1 MKKTVV
7 ISFLIIISSLIIT
20 GCSNAEITVHAVGKS
35 DRVSREVIEISIHET
50 ADSVES
56 AKEKA
61 ESSFSAVESTIQ
73 EMELEPFDF
82 SIRSSHSGEYDGKY
96 YYTKDMQVSIT
107 GDIERD
113 LFIERVTSAGASGVH
128 SFWGALSPEISDESL
143 PVGYDEIIAE
153 AELKAEKI
161 AAASNGR
168 IGRIIAVEES
178 SHFDDS
184 IQISVTYEFIPE

>member
-1 MKKTVV
+1 MKKAV
-7 ISFLIIISSLIIT
+7 IFSFIMIVSSLIIN

-50 ADSVES
+50 ANSVES

-61 ESSFSAVESTIQ
+61 ESSFYAVESTLK
-73 EMELEPFDF
+73 EMGLNPDDF
-82 SIRSSHSGEYDGKY
+82 ITRSSHSGEYDGKY
-96 YYTKDMQVSIT
+96 FYTKDMQVTIT
-107 GDIERD
+107 GDVQRD
-113 LFIERVTSAGASGVH
+113 VLIERVTTAGAAGVH
-128 SFWGALSPEISDESL
+128 SFWGALSPELSDKSL
-143 PVGYDEIIAE
+143 PVGYNEIIAE

-178 SHFDDS
+178 SLFDDS